1 MRILEYTDIFASK
14 AKLARKFKILVL
26 SVSIVLPGIR
36 CEDLGKITG
45 TETLLIALFSN
56 ASTGEFLNYTA
67 NQVAVPQFGKLLA
80 AANQLKASALAYD
93 LAPSTTTLADLQTK
107 WLAARR
113 IFKQNEIFYINRSYL
128 ASNYFHRLD
137 GYILGETNR
146 PVANDLNTA
155 AGTIPSTSTVDSY
168 PLTRKG
174 FPALEYFIFD
184 NGDGVHDATDT
195 IANINTANTGSAGR
209 RAYIVSLA
217 SVIQMDAQRLYNS
230 WNTASGN
237 FAGELATGTGS
248 FGGIKD
254 AVDSFING
262 IVQLEYVNQDVR
274 VGVPAGLTLTGT
286 TQFPAKLESIY
297 SDTSYQDL
305 LSSVEGFELV
315 YYGNTGDNDAR
326 SLSYLVQFQSSA
338 LDARV
343 KTKIAALKAAIQG
356 RINASSTL
364 KADLTGNLSFV
375 NTEIYQRFRDLRTT
389 TATEIIGILGAN
401 ALPSNADGD

>member
-1 MRILEYTDIFASK
+1 MRILECTDISEART
-14 AKLARKFKILVL
+14 KLARKIKILVL
-26 SVSIVLPGIR
+26 SLSIVLPGIR

-45 TETLLIALFSN
+45 TETLLVALFSN

-67 NQVAVPQFGKLLA
+67 NQVAVPQFSKLLVA
-80 AANQLKASALAYD
+80 TNQLKTSATDYNA
-93 LAPSTTTLADLQTK
+93 APSPTTLADLQTK

-113 IFKQNEIFYINRSYL
+113 IFKQSEIFYINRSYL

-146 PVANDLNTA
+146 PVASDLNTA
-155 AGTIPSTSTVDSY
+155 AAASPSTSTVDSY

-174 FPALEYFIFD
+174 FAALEYFIFD

-195 IANINTANTGSAGR
+195 IANINTANTAAR

-217 SVIQMDAQRLYNS
+217 SVIQLDAQRLYNAWS
-230 WNTASGN
+230 TASGN

-326 SLSYLVQFQSSA
+326 SLSYLVQFQSST

-356 RINASSTL
+356 RINASATL

-375 NTEIYQRFRDLRTT
+375 NTEIYQRFRDLRAT